1 MGWILAYLA
10 SVGISIGGF
19 ELVNKAYYNY
29 IEREGYTSKYLQ
41 RSNSEKVLAFLANNI
56 VFCLPVLNLILIA
69 IMIFTQ
75 EKLMQDTFNQQKYEG
90 IVYIPEKEE
99 ELQEEEFETQE
110 ERLETATNQIKKYQD
125 MTISEKLEYLRRERD
140 RIDTE
145 YDKLMTESFEKKLK

>member
-41 RSNSEKVLAFLANNI
+41 RSKSEKVLAFLANNI
-56 VFCLPVLNLILIA
+56 VFCLPALNLILIV
-69 IMIFTQ
+69 IMIFTKD
-75 EKLMQDTFNQQKYEG
+75 KLMQDTFNQQKYEG

-99 ELQEEEFETQE
+99 EPEEFIPQE
-110 ERLETATNQIKKYQD
+110 ERLEISCNQVKKYQD
-125 MTISEKLEYLRRERD
+125 MSTSEKLEYLRKERD
-140 RIDTE
+140 RINAE
-145 YDKLMTESFEKKLK
+145 YDKIISEEVILKLK

>member
-41 RSNSEKVLAFLANNI
+41 RSKSEKVLAFLANNI
-56 VFCLPVLNLILIA
+56 VFCLPVLNLILIV
-69 IMIFTQ
+69 IMIFTKD
-75 EKLMQDTFNQQKYEG
+75 KLMQDTFNEQKYEG

-99 ELQEEEFETQE
+99 PEEFIPQE
-110 ERLETATNQIKKYQD
+110 ERLEMMSNQIKKYQD
-125 MTISEKLEYLRRERD
+125 MSTSEKLEYLRKERD
-140 RIDTE
+140 RINTE
-145 YDKLMTESFEKKLK
+145 YDKIISEEVILKLK

>member
-19 ELVNKAYYNY
+19 ELVNKSYYNY

-41 RSNSEKVLAFLANNI
+41 RSKSEKVLAFLENNI

-99 ELQEEEFETQE
+99 EPEIFIPQEEK
-110 ERLETATNQIKKYQD
+110 LEMMSNQIKKYQD
-125 MTISEKLEYLRRERD
+125 MSTSEKLEYLRKERD
-140 RIDTE
+140 RINAE
-145 YDKLMTESFEKKLK
+145 YDKVVTEEVILKLK